1 MDIELDLFLPVECSM
16 YRQPSDV
23 LDDKVDSLSAV
34 WPSAVELA
42 LQIIQPN
49 PRRLT
54 AAGETSE
61 NSTHP
66 PKLKTPITLSLTM
79 EV

>member
-1 MDIELDLFLPVECSM
+1 M

-23 LDDKVDSLSAV
+23 LDDEVDSLSAV
-34 WPSAVELA
+34 WPSAVQLA

-66 PKLKTPITLSLTM
+66 PKLKTPITLSLRIEFRNKKWHTCQVERAM
-79 EV
+79 